1 MTSGTTQ
8 DLIRYDVLVQE
19 ALRGV
24 VKKVLQEIVKTGLP
38 GQHHFYVSF
47 DTRHPG
53 VRLSTRMRQ
62 RYPEEM
68 TIVLQHQ
75 FWDLVVTDYALEVG
89 LSFGGIPERLLV
101 PFTAIKGFFDPSV
114 QFGLQFEVGGEA
126 ANDETDEA
134 AAPAAPKPAAALVR
148 PDQSEPAP
156 PKPAPAAL
164 RPAAVETTKDKPA
177 REPAA
182 KDKSA
187 KDKAPAE
194 PAAKGKAPAEPAADA
209 AAPAKVISMDSFR
222 KKT

>member
-1 MTSGTTQ
+1 MTEPTQ

-24 VKKVLQEIVKTGLP
+24 VRKVLQEVVKTGLP
-38 GQHHFYVSF
+38 GQHHFYISF

-75 FWDLVVTDYALEVG
+75 FWDLVVTDHAVEVG

-101 PFTAIKGFFDPSV
+101 PFTAVKGFFDPSV
-114 QFGLQFEVGGEA
+114 QFGLQFEVRDESEA
-126 ANDETDEA
+126 DDNDDEVVAEDVETAPDAAAKPAGPRIVPTEPSRIPEIKPEPKPAVA
-134 AAPAAPKPAAALVR
+134 AAPESPPSDRKTE
-148 PDQSEPAP
+148 EPP
-156 PKPAPAAL
+156 P
-164 RPAAVETTKDKPA
+164 
-177 REPAA
+177 
-182 KDKSA
+182 SA
-187 KDKAPAE
+187 T
-194 PAAKGKAPAEPAADA
+194 
-209 AAPAKVISMDSFR
+209 VISMDSFR